1 MACQPDAAPAGRPQT
16 HRNLRLVPVAAH
28 FPAFA
33 AIMSDALDHLWVREY
48 EPPGEEV
55 DGVLWAVF
63 DPEGQVLGFV
73 DTPEGP
79 EIYEIGADYILGK
92 TEDEEF
98 GVESVQ
104 VWRLGR
110 G

>member
-1 MACQPDAAPAGRPQT
+1 
-16 HRNLRLVPVAAH
+16 
-28 FPAFA
+28 
-33 AIMSDALDHLWVREY
+33 MSDALDHLWVEDY
-48 EPPGEEV
+48 EAPGEEV
-55 DGVLWAVF
+55 DGVLWTVF
-63 DPEGQVLGFV
+63 DPEGRVLGFV
-73 DTPEGP
+73 DTPEGL

-104 VWRLGR
+104 VWRLAR